1 MLERRLHSLQGNT
14 QQSTTKY
21 SMTAVGGGLL
31 IASTIINVFLSYGGL
46 RGALIFFSSADLC
59 GVLSYAGLRDALTAP
74 S

>member
-1 MLERRLHSLQGNT
+1 
-14 QQSTTKY
+14 
-21 SMTAVGGGLL
+21 MTAVGGGLL
-31 IASTIINVFLSYGGL
+31 IASTIINVFLSYAGL